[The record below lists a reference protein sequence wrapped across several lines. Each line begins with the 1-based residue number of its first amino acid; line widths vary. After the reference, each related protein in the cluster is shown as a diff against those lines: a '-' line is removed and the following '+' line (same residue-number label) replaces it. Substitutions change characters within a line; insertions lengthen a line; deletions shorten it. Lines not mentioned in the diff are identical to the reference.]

1 MWKTVAQTAVKREQ
15 TAVKKDSSEN
25 EKMFFEV

>member
-1 MWKTVAQTAVKREQ
+1 MWKTVASVKREQ